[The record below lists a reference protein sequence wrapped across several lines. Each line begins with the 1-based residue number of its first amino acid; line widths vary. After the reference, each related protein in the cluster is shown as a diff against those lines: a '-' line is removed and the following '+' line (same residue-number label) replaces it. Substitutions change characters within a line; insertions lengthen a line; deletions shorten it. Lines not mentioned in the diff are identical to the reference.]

1 MWYVYLVRCAD
12 ASLYC
17 GITTD
22 MERRLREHNTG
33 PHGAKYT
40 RTRRPVEA
48 VCCVAQPDRI
58 AASRLEWR
66 VKQLPRSK
74 KIPFLVQLAQEQ
86 QEQDRC

>member
-17 GITTD
+17 GVTTD
-22 MERRLREHNTG
+22 MERRLREHNAG
-33 PHGAKYT
+33 SRGAKYT

-48 VCCVAQPDRI
+48 VCCVAQPDK
-58 AASRLEWR
+58 AAACRLEWR

-74 KIPFLVQLAQEQ
+74 KIAFLVQLAQEQ